1 MISTLYNLTAKGL
14 LKALS
19 FILASALFVMF
30 ITNST
35 AFASHFGGK
44 VPYLALLA
52 FYGMAILWI
61 HGIGIEIKSSVWRAI
76 FLPLMGY
83 IIVITAIIYLQFF

>member
-30 ITNST
+30 IANST
-35 AFASHFGGK
+35 AFALHFGGK

-61 HGIGIEIKSSVWRAI
+61 HGIGFEIKSPVWRAI

-83 IIVITAIIYLQFF
+83 IIVVTAIIYLQFF